1 MAQPLFQGLIFNE
14 AGEPAELAWVG
25 GEPQYVI
32 NDMGFRRHVPAEQID
47 RDVLK
52 IMREQIMANQDLTT
66 QGVLQMMG
74 KDDLFTK
81 AMVDSS
87 IKNMDQHI
95 DKLIQTGMPAG
106 AQQWM
111 GMMGFKIIVNHRG
124 EIIDFDQ
131 PGMALGD
138 DE

>member
-14 AGEPAELAWVG
+14 AGEPAEVAWVG
-25 GEPQYVI
+25 TEAQYVI
-32 NDMGFRRHVPAEQID
+32 NDMGFRRHVPSETID

-52 IMREQIMANQDLTT
+52 IMREQIMANRDMTT

-87 IKNMDQHI
+87 ISNIDEHI
-95 DKLIQTGMPAG
+95 DKLFKSGLPAG

-131 PGMALGD
+131 PGMALD